1 MSAPKLALSLK
12 SKLLFLLYRINPCTE
27 NAIWVICT
35 PEQVVWFERF
45 VSKWMHLWEFTKTPK
60 STLDSILLSRTGW
73 ICIFMLGNKQWE
85 SLSLT
90 KGNSDTLAGLL
101 LPPPSSGVNTEC
113 YFWCSSGAGVQ
124 LYFTLLWR
132 CTKRQ
137 LWAERLARLPHTTPE
152 QNLGRK
158 KENHEKSEVKRRNA
172 SSLCF

>member
-1 MSAPKLALSLK
+1 MHQ
-12 SKLLFLLYRINPCTE
+12 KLLSHLKANCYSSYRINPCTE

-35 PEQVVWFERF
+35 LHQ
-45 VSKWMHLWEFTKTPK
+45 SKWSGLRDLCRNECTPENLQTPK
-60 STLDSILLSRTGW
+60 STLDSILHSRTGW
-73 ICIFMLGNKQWE
+73 ICISMLGNKQWE

-132 CTKRQ
+132 CAKRQ
-137 LWAERLARLPHTTPE
+137 LWAEWSARLPHTTPE

-158 KENHEKSEVKRRNA
+158 RENREKSEVKGRNV
-172 SSLCF
+172 SSWCF